1 MQDLINLFFGPLGD
15 EYCNIFFF
23 YTLFALISLFLVC
36 IMTVVSVFKRK
47 FNWNSIALII
57 MGFIVYAQNRL
68 LYNMCISK
76 IM

>member
-1 MQDLINLFFGPLGD
+1 MQDLMNLFFGPLGD

-23 YTLFALISLFLVC
+23 YTLFSLISLILVV
-36 IMTVVSVFKRK
+36 IMTVLSVFKKK
-47 FNWNSIALII
+47 FNWNSIALIVI
-57 MGFIVYAQNRL
+57 TFITYAQNRL